1 MDYCS
6 WRHLLLS
13 QQLWPP
19 KPFSP
24 PISRHPCRTVK
35 SQIRSI
41 ELHVLPITFNTHLS
55 PFDDIFS
62 DVLCPSD
69 VLVPLTNW
77 SLQNFPVTPSCCLIH
92 LCLEWAWGRELK
104 KVLWRH
110 ILPTWFAKDPSWI
123 QSGRKKKIP
132 NILFWHKVLCSS
144 ILTYWRWML
153 SVLWEWY
160 LLLEPCPPE
169 TGVQPP
175 GRHLAQWSPPHS
187 HPGRCLLRSTGY
199 RRRLMC
205 QMTPEG
211 LVYRM
216 LTYRVRRWFPQG
228 MWQIMWVEWETI
240 RDESNWFSFFL
251 HKERKSGVL
260 KWLLPHHHPNCS
272 NYVPD
277 LVLTL
282 TIMNIEPHDSS
293 VSWLSGSSS
302 SSLFTDGETEA
313 RRG

>member
-1 MDYCS
+1 MDSCS

-19 KPFSP
+19 KPYSP

-35 SQIRSI
+35 SQINSI
-41 ELHVLPITFNTHLS
+41 ELHVLPSTFNTLLS

-69 VLVPLTNW
+69 VLVPLANW

-123 QSGRKKKIP
+123 QIGRKKKIP
-132 NILFWHKVLCSS
+132 NILFRHKVLCSS

-175 GRHLAQWSPPHS
+175 GRHLAQWSPP
-187 HPGRCLLRSTGY
+187 P
-199 RRRLMC
+199 
-205 QMTPEG
+205 P
-211 LVYRM
+211 
-216 LTYRVRRWFPQG
+216 P
-228 MWQIMWVEWETI
+228 
-240 RDESNWFSFFL
+240 
-251 HKERKSGVL
+251 
-260 KWLLPHHHPNCS
+260 LPPWAL
-272 NYVPD
+272 P
-277 LVLTL
+277 
-282 TIMNIEPHDSS
+282 
-293 VSWLSGSSS
+293 
-302 SSLFTDGETEA
+302 A
-313 RRG
+313 A